1 MKLTEPQQ
9 ETINAIAVNFLSKP
23 KIKKEIKGIK
33 VSFLEDS
40 RIENLKCVKF
50 IHVFYIDKNGG
61 IYDKQVKI
69 KR

>member
-1 MKLTEPQQ
+1 MQKWDKMTWEML
-9 ETINAIAVNFLSKP
+9 INMAAYTAY
-23 KIKKEIKGIK
+23 KGDFFGAY
-33 VSFLEDS
+33 V
-40 RIENLKCVKF
+40 ENIKCVKF